1 MAGHVT
7 VRDVARR
14 AEVST
19 ATVSR
24 VVNGSARVAEG
35 TVRRVAAA
43 IDELGYTG
51 EPAATLAPTRTGHV
65 ALVVPSITNPFFPEL
80 VTGTRAA
87 LAAAGYSLL
96 LVDADD
102 PEAEARRLAGAR
114 LIDGILLVGSHSA
127 PRRRRPSQPRVP
139 VVAIDR
145 TPTSWRAPVVECDAY
160 QGAWTVTAHL
170 ASRGHIRIGHVAGPA
185 HLDVAARRR
194 RGYRDAL
201 RERGLAFDPS
211 WVVRGDFSEESG
223 HRAALRLLDVA
234 RPPTAIFAANDLMA
248 IGVLAALDGAGVRVP
263 QDMAVA
269 GFDGI
274 RVGRYTSPTL
284 TTYAQPVLDM
294 SRHAVALLLARLR
307 DLSAV
312 DVPRLTPPLPGRLL
326 VRESTGGRP

>member
-1 MAGHVT
+1 MAGRVT

-24 VVNGSARVAEG
+24 VVNGTARVAEG
-35 TVRRVAAA
+35 TSRRVAAA
-43 IDELGYTG
+43 IDELGYPG
-51 EPAATLAPTRTGHV
+51 GPAAQARTRHV

-80 VTGTRAA
+80 VTGARAA
-87 LAAAGYSLL
+87 LARSGYSLL
-96 LVDADD
+96 LVDAED
-102 PEAEARRLAGAR
+102 PEAEARRLARSR
-114 LIDGILLVGSHSA
+114 LVDGILLVGSHTPR
-127 PRRRRPSQPRVP
+127 PRRGPGQPRVP

-145 TPTSWRAPVVECDAY
+145 TPTSWRAPVVECDSY
-160 QGAWTVTAHL
+160 QGARTVTAHL
-170 ASRGHIRIGHVAGPA
+170 ASTGHSRIAHLAGPA

-201 RERGLAFDPS
+201 RERGLRLDPT

-223 HRAALRLLDVA
+223 HRAALRLLEVA

-248 IGVLAALDGAGVRVP
+248 VGALAALRGAGVRVP

-274 RVGRYTSPTL
+274 RVGRYTLPTL

-294 SRHAVALLLARLR
+294 SRRAVVLLLAAIR
-307 DLSAV
+307 DPTGPSAA
-312 DVPRLTPPLPGRLL
+312 TPPLPGRLV
-326 VRESTGGRP
+326 VRESTGGPP